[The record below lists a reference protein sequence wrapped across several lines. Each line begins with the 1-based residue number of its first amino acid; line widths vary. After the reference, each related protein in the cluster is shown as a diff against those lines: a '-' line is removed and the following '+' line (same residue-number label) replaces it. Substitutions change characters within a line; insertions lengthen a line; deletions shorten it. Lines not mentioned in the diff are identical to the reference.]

1 MDQKKLHIL
10 SLLAALTAAT
20 IFGMSFMFSKM
31 ALVTAAPTVLLAFR
45 FTVAVAAMSLVI
57 ALNALVGKVRGKPL
71 FAFSL
76 KGKPVGK
83 LLLLGIVQPVAYF
96 IFENYGILYTSAAVA
111 GTIIAAVPV
120 CCILMDVL
128 VLHER
133 VTRRQV
139 LCALG
144 AIGGVALISVGGA
157 VMISALGLLFLLAS
171 AIPFIL
177 VFDKKKP
184 QARELVPIA
193 VMAAIAVVGRTV
205 FEIIP
210 LPNFKPCSA
219 IIIITAVAFGP
230 EAGFLTGALTAFVSN
245 FIFGQGPWTPWQM
258 FTWGLVG
265 FLAGILKNAGVFA
278 EKNRPH
284 FTAKLWDRLC
294 PENTNRGDLLHFVR
308 QLTDHAP
315 LRLCLYGFL
324 SGFLYGWI
332 MNLYF
337 IIGYVSPIT
346 WQTVGAA
353 YVSSFFFDFCHGLC
367 TFLVLWALGDP
378 WVRKLERIKIKFG
391 LTAEERNYVLPPS
404 TFEIAR
410 ENYE

>member
-1 MDQKKLHIL
+1 MVVI
-10 SLLAALTAAT
+10 S
-20 IFGMSFMFSKM
+20 G
-31 ALVTAAPTVLLAFR
+31 
-45 FTVAVAAMSLVI
+45 I
-57 ALNALVGKVRGKPL
+57 AL
-71 FAFSL
+71 
-76 KGKPVGK
+76 
-83 LLLLGIVQPVAYF
+83 
-96 IFENYGILYTSAAVA
+96 
-111 GTIIAAVPV
+111 
-120 CCILMDVL
+120 
-128 VLHER
+128 
-133 VTRRQV
+133 
-139 LCALG
+139 
-144 AIGGVALISVGGA
+144 
-157 VMISALGLLFLLAS
+157 
-171 AIPFIL
+171 
-177 VFDKKKP
+177 
-184 QARELVPIA
+184 
-193 VMAAIAVVGRTV
+193 
-205 FEIIP
+205 
-210 LPNFKPCSA
+210 
-219 IIIITAVAFGP
+219 GP
-230 EAGFLTGALTAFVSN
+230 ETGFFVGALARFVCN
-245 FIFGQGPWTPWQM
+245 FFSGQGPWTPWQM

-265 FLAGILKNAGVFA
+265 FLAGILQNAGVF
-278 EKNRPH
+278 KGRSRRH
-284 FTAKLWDRLC
+284 FAAQWWDRLC

-353 YVSSFFFDFCHGLC
+353 YLSSFFFDFCHGLC

>member
-1 MDQKKLHIL
+1 MSHRLTRRTWAALGIL
-10 SLLAALTAAT
+10 LVAIPALMAVFVCVWDERKYYLTSLL
-20 IFGMSFMFSKM
+20 
-31 ALVTAAPTVLLAFR
+31 
-45 FTVAVAAMSLVI
+45 
-57 ALNALVGKVRGKPL
+57 LVGLMFVPFVLR
-71 FAFSL
+71 
-76 KGKPVGK
+76 
-83 LLLLGIVQPVAYF
+83 
-96 IFENYGILYTSAAVA
+96 FEG
-111 GTIIAAVPV
+111 
-120 CCILMDVL
+120 
-128 VLHER
+128 
-133 VTRRQV
+133 RR
-139 LCALG
+139 
-144 AIGGVALISVGGA
+144 
-157 VMISALGLLFLLAS
+157 
-171 AIPFIL
+171 
-177 VFDKKKP
+177 P
-184 QARELVPIA
+184 QARELVLLATMTALA
-193 VMAAIAVVGRTV
+193 VAGRAA
-205 FEIIP
+205 FYW
-210 LPNFKPCSA
+210 LPQCKPVCA
-219 IIIITAVAFGP
+219 IVILTAVAFTP
-230 EAGFLTGALTAFVSN
+230 EAGFVTGAAAGLISN
-245 FIFGQGPWTPWQM
+245 FFFGQGPWTPWQM

-265 FLAGILKNAGVFA
+265 FLAGILQNAGVF
-278 EKNRPH
+278 KGRSRRH
-284 FTAKLWDRLC
+284 FAAQWWDRLC

-353 YVSSFFFDFCHGLC
+353 YLSSFFFDFCHGLC